1 MDHVAIMHEDAV
13 YPPETSVLLDSLSPY
28 GSRRVTVECDGEA
41 TAAYL
46 RDGRSIL
53 AATWIANHRSAPATT
68 EQDRLAA
75 GLVPLMPAGNTTR
88 PRGRSRPNPD
98 TLEAVWF
105 EEGDGVAI
113 LERGAL
119 LAVLPGWSDAS
130 RGMPGYSKDIIGQT
144 PFGWSLDD
152 AIEGLEPRMRRA
164 RAFWHWR
171 ESAGGWGRFQQ
182 AALAHLADRLGPAG
196 HYWDASGGAKPVVG
210 VSERPP
216 TAGRPYT
223 VLATVGMSCQRM
235 PIVEQVMDNPRDY
248 ARIELAMATTLP
260 PADAARVFS
269 WLATYP
275 WQSVTWFGPG
285 HTIRWYSDPGTFP
298 LGSRYEAVLLLDD
311 PAPLAP
317 SGPDEAEEAPPA
329 RDIPDL
335 SGFSVGD
342 DPVRWL
348 WVIPITEQIRVQAKE
363 HGSASAVARLA
374 EQGRTWIAAL

>member
-13 YPPETSVLLDSLSPY
+13 YPPETLVLLDSLSPY

-46 RDGRSIL
+46 RDERSIL
-53 AATWIANHRSAPATT
+53 AAAWIANHRSAPATT
-68 EQDRLAA
+68 EQHRLAS

-171 ESAGGWGRFQQ
+171 ESAGGWRRSRTSPTGSARPGTTGT
-182 AALAHLADRLGPAG
+182 LAGAPSP
-196 HYWDASGGAKPVVG
+196 WWASPNG
-210 VSERPP
+210 RPP
-216 TAGRPYT
+216 
-223 VLATVGMSCQRM
+223 
-235 PIVEQVMDNPRDY
+235 
-248 ARIELAMATTLP
+248 
-260 PADAARVFS
+260 
-269 WLATYP
+269 
-275 WQSVTWFGPG
+275 
-285 HTIRWYSDPGTFP
+285 
-298 LGSRYEAVLLLDD
+298 
-311 PAPLAP
+311 
-317 SGPDEAEEAPPA
+317 
-329 RDIPDL
+329 
-335 SGFSVGD
+335 
-342 DPVRWL
+342 PV
-348 WVIPITEQIRVQAKE
+348 
-363 HGSASAVARLA
+363 
-374 EQGRTWIAAL
+374 GRTPCSRPSA